1 MALAAL
7 RSREVTVGL
16 TLRTQTAAMTRTE
29 MKSGG
34 ERSASARP
42 ARRMATVAQIG
53 GCLGLPEGRSV
64 ENHGSAGLR
73 RA

>member
-1 MALAAL
+1 VIILA
-7 RSREVTVGL
+7 
-16 TLRTQTAAMTRTE
+16 RTE

-53 GCLGLPEGRSV
+53 VVSGCQRGVVSKIMEALVYDGRSKIY
-64 ENHGSAGLR
+64 SLAF
-73 RA
+73 